1 MAFTLS
7 EIMAARRQQHG
18 GRVAVD
24 VDEYSTNPT
33 QAFTFYNI
41 NQGRFQPPHVH
52 MVDPLPHDAPKPPG
66 YTRFVCISDT
76 HSRTDTIQMPYG
88 DVFIHAGDFTEL
100 GLPSEVKKFNDW
112 LGTRGSTSWPSIFI
126 FMPMMLPKPKN
137 VPETGINLVCEQVHH
152 YLITKAQTRWHDLAK
167 AFREFDQTGKGI
179 IRKKDLRDVLFR
191 FNLPITSNDFE
202 KLWARYDNEEK
213 GHLTHSEF
221 LEKLGVEFCTADN
234 GTSRN
239 IVDGNSKSLLEHYN
253 LQQQK
258 HHEIADKQIQQTRIL
273 QTALV
278 EKDVRDK
285 FRDNYQ
291 DFSSAFAKLDK
302 NKDGYITVEDL
313 YRVLQDHSYHLDEE
327 KFTHLLQ
334 RLGIGT
340 HDNMLSYTDFL
351 KAVDE
356 GMPNKRAPATPQ
368 EVSQLLSPE
377 EALIKL
383 RKMMAY
389 TSGSLEKAFTAFD
402 KCNRGEIKLEDFRHV
417 LNCFC
422 FRLSDL
428 QFLYLVSKLKL
439 NKNESVVDWKDFLQV
454 MELPI
459 QEIKEDWADKVEKK
473 VEKVSTPLP
482 SKSLSLKDILSRIR
496 EVVSSRLYII
506 TKEMTDIDYAHI
518 NVIAKEDFRDI
529 CNRYFM
535 RLTDEQ
541 FEFLWS
547 EMPVNNF
554 GNLEYQEFLKM
565 FSGEL
570 SDKPQSPAPSVLRS
584 GCGSPVKTP
593 SDHLE
598 RSSSLSRRPKTAPTA
613 IHRSKSMDSLKRPL
627 TARECSTPLINCEFI
642 EQKLKKQIYKC
653 WKDIQKECRLR
664 DPEGRGEISISSFY
678 GIMEKLNIK
687 IPEHDFEKIMMK
699 YDLRNNGSFAYPEFL
714 RHFVLTMKPQE
725 DDLLQRMKF
734 LKPRVP
740 MTPGVETAQFW
751 ESMLRI
757 QRQVLQYWRQ
767 IRRYF
772 TYCDQQKSGYI
783 SLKDFR
789 QVLRNFS
796 VNLSEED
803 FFQITTYFD
812 KNLTGQ
818 ISYNDFLRVF
828 LK

>member
-1 MAFTLS
+1 
-7 EIMAARRQQHG
+7 
-18 GRVAVD
+18 
-24 VDEYSTNPT
+24 
-33 QAFTFYNI
+33 
-41 NQGRFQPPHVH
+41 
-52 MVDPLPHDAPKPPG
+52 
-66 YTRFVCISDT
+66 
-76 HSRTDTIQMPYG
+76 
-88 DVFIHAGDFTEL
+88 
-100 GLPSEVKKFNDW
+100 
-112 LGTRGSTSWPSIFI
+112 
-126 FMPMMLPKPKN
+126 
-137 VPETGINLVCEQVHH
+137 
-152 YLITKAQTRWHDLAK
+152 

-389 TSGSLEKAFTAFD
+389 TSGSLEK
-402 KCNRGEIKLEDFRHV
+402 
-417 LNCFC
+417 
-422 FRLSDL
+422 
-428 QFLYLVSKLKL
+428 
-439 NKNESVVDWKDFLQV
+439 
-454 MELPI
+454 
-459 QEIKEDWADKVEKK
+459 IKEDWADKVEKK

-541 FEFLWS
+541 
-547 EMPVNNF
+547 
-554 GNLEYQEFLKM
+554 
-565 FSGEL
+565 
-570 SDKPQSPAPSVLRS
+570 
-584 GCGSPVKTP
+584 
-593 SDHLE
+593 
-598 RSSSLSRRPKTAPTA
+598 
-613 IHRSKSMDSLKRPL
+613 SMDSLKRPL

-803 FFQITTYFD
+803 FFQITTYPDIIF
-812 KNLTGQ
+812 KSGFIIPWESPLAFSSLLRLQSFNKIFLESRGEHTCEYSAAQ
-818 ISYNDFLRVF
+818 CPPISRVTLMDITICF
-828 LK
+828 EAP